1 MEFWGSGAGSRRTWP
16 QNPCANPEGSAK
28 RFNKARIGRQTEE
41 NMKRHN
47 TTLLALALLG
57 TVAMAPHVALADG
70 SIKVG
75 LLATLEGPFTVLGQD
90 GVRGAELALTEAGYM
105 AGGKKIEI
113 IKGSSDASPDSAVKA
128 ARKLVEQDG
137 VAILIG
143 PLSGD
148 EGIAVK
154 DYAKTQPNITFVNGT
169 SAAQDTTLRDPAPN
183 FFRFSTDGAQWMAG
197 LGDYAFNVKKYKT
210 VATVAEDYSFPYT
223 QVFGFM
229 AGFCKAGGHVPVKFW
244 VPIGNKD
251 FSSIIAAI
259 PEKVDAI
266 YVALGG
272 ADGINFLTQYQQ
284 AGGTAPL
291 IGGSITVDQTV
302 LGTKGKQR
310 DFVIGT
316 PSAGP
321 IADNSDDPAW
331 KKFVADYKG
340 AYKDGF
346 PSPSLFAQGYY
357 INTKAVL
364 LALDKVGGDL
374 SDKEVKFRDTLSKL
388 EFDTPTGKVKLDKNR
403 QAIADNYLT
412 EVAKGDDGNLYN
424 KVIKV
429 MPAVNQTLGIPEAD
443 FLKLGAVGR
452 DNPDCK

>member
-1 MEFWGSGAGSRRTWP
+1 M
-16 QNPCANPEGSAK
+16 NAK
-28 RFNKARIGRQTEE
+28 TYGI
-41 NMKRHN
+41 
-47 TTLLALALLG
+47 ALAMFAGVSLAPLG
-57 TVAMAPHVALADG
+57 AFAED

-90 GVRGAELALTEAGYM
+90 SVRGAELAFKEANYT
-105 AGGKKIEI
+105 AGGKKIEV

-137 VAILIG
+137 VKVLIG

-148 EGIAVK
+148 EGLAVK
-154 DYAKTQPNITFVNGT
+154 DYAKTQPNVTFINGT

-183 FFRFSTDGAQWMAG
+183 FFRFTTDGAQWMAG
-197 LGDYAFNVKKYKT
+197 LGDYAFKDKGYHT
-210 VATVAEDYSFPYT
+210 VVTVAEDYSFPYT

-229 AGFCKAGGHVPVKFW
+229 ADFCKAGGHVPKKFW

-251 FSSIIAAI
+251 FSSVIAAI
-259 PEKVDAI
+259 PDKVDAI

-272 ADGINFLTQYQQ
+272 ADGVNFLTQYQQ
-284 AGGTAPL
+284 AGGSAPL

-302 LGTKGKQR
+302 LGTQGKQR
-310 DFVIGT
+310 DYVIGT

-321 IADNSDDPAW
+321 IADNAEGAAW
-331 KKFVADYKG
+331 KKFVDDYKA

-357 INTKAVL
+357 IEAKAL
-364 LALDKVGGDL
+364 LAALDKVGGDV
-374 SDKEVKFRDTLSKL
+374 SGDQATLRNALASL
-388 EFDTPTGKVKLDKNR
+388 DLDTPTGKVKLDKNR

-412 EVAKGDDGNLYN
+412 EVAKADDGHLYN
-424 KVIKV
+424 KVVKV
-429 MPAVNQTLGIPEAD
+429 VPAVNQTLGIPEAD
-443 FLKLGAVGR
+443 FLKLGVANR
-452 DNPDCK
+452 DNPDCP

>member
-1 MEFWGSGAGSRRTWP
+1 ME
-16 QNPCANPEGSAK
+16 EM
-28 RFNKARIGRQTEE
+28 
-41 NMKRHN
+41 MKN
-47 TTLLALALLG
+47 YKKSLLAAALLG
-57 TVAMAPHVALADG
+57 GTVLAPQFAWADG
-70 SIKVG
+70 AIKVG

-90 GVRGAELALTEAGYM
+90 GVRGAELALKEAGYM
-105 AGGKKIEI
+105 AGGKKLDV

-148 EGIAVK
+148 EGLAVK
-154 DYAKTQPNITFVNGT
+154 DYAKTQPKVTFVNGT

-183 FFRFSTDGAQWMAG
+183 FYRFSTDGAQWMAG
-197 LGDYAFNVKKYKT
+197 LGDYAYTTKKYKKVVT
-210 VATVAEDYSFPYT
+210 IAEDYSFPYT

-229 AGFCKAGGHVPVKFW
+229 AGFCKAGGHVPKKFW

-251 FSSIIAAI
+251 FSSVIAAI
-259 PEKVDAI
+259 PDDVDAI

-272 ADGINFLTQYQQ
+272 ADGVNFLTQYQQ

-302 LGTKGKQR
+302 LGTQGKQR
-310 DFVIGT
+310 DYVVGT

-321 IADNSDDPAW
+321 IADNSEEPQW
-331 KKFVADYKG
+331 KKFVADYKA

-374 SDKEVKFRDTLSKL
+374 SDGEAKFRDVLGKL
-388 EFDTPTGKVKLDKNR
+388 EFDTPTGMVKLDKNR

-412 EVAKGDDGNLYN
+412 EVAKADDGHLYN
-424 KVIKV
+424 KVISVVK
-429 MPAVNQTLGIPEAD
+429 AVNQTLGIPEAD
-443 FLKLGAVGR
+443 FLKLGVANR

>member
-1 MEFWGSGAGSRRTWP
+1 MKAHRTL
-16 QNPCANPEGSAK
+16 
-28 RFNKARIGRQTEE
+28 I
-41 NMKRHN
+41 
-47 TTLLALALLG
+47 ALALLSS
-57 TVAMAPHVALADG
+57 AALAPRAALADDT
-70 SIKVG
+70 IKVG

-90 GVRGAELALTEAGYM
+90 SVRGAELALKEANYM
-105 AGGKKIEI
+105 AGGKKIDI

-148 EGIAVK
+148 EGLAVK
-154 DYAKTQPNITFVNGT
+154 DYAKTQPNVTFINGT

-183 FFRFSTDGAQWMAG
+183 FYRFTTDGAQWMAG
-197 LGDYAFNVKKYKT
+197 LGSYAYNDKHFHT
-210 VATVAEDYSFPYT
+210 VVTDAEDYSFPYT

-229 AGFCKAGGHVPVKFW
+229 ADFCKAGGHVPKKFW

-251 FSSIIAAI
+251 FSSVIAAI
-259 PEKVDAI
+259 PDKVDAI

-272 ADGINFLTQYQQ
+272 ADGVNFLTQYQQ

-302 LGTKGKQR
+302 LGTQGKQR
-310 DFVIGT
+310 DYVIGT
-316 PSAGP
+316 PAAGP
-321 IADNSDDPAW
+321 IADNAEGPAW
-331 KKFVADYKG
+331 KKFVDDYKA

-357 INTKAVL
+357 IEAKAML
-364 LALDKVGGDL
+364 TALDKVKGDL
-374 SDKEVKFRDTLSKL
+374 SDNQAKFRAALATLEL
-388 EFDTPTGKVKLDKNR
+388 DTPTGKVKLDKNR

-412 EVAKGDDGNLYN
+412 EVAKADDGHLYN
-424 KVIKV
+424 KVVKV
-429 MPAVNQTLGIPEAD
+429 IPAVNQTLGIPEAD
-443 FLKLGAVGR
+443 FLKLGVANR

>member
-1 MEFWGSGAGSRRTWP
+1 MTVRT
-16 QNPCANPEGSAK
+16 SL
-28 RFNKARIGRQTEE
+28 I
-41 NMKRHN
+41 
-47 TTLLALALLG
+47 ALALLSSG
-57 TVAMAPHVALADG
+57 AFAPMAAHAAD

-90 GVRGAELALTEAGYM
+90 GVRGAELAFKEANYT
-105 AGGKKIEI
+105 AGGKKIEV

-137 VAILIG
+137 VKILIG

-154 DYAKTQPNITFVNGT
+154 DYAKTQPNVTFINGT

-183 FFRFSTDGAQWMAG
+183 FYRFTTDGAQWMAG
-197 LGDYAFNVKKYKT
+197 LGEYAFKDKGYHT
-210 VATVAEDYSFPYT
+210 VVTVAEDYSFPYT

-229 AGFCKAGGHVPVKFW
+229 ADFCKAGGHVPKKFW

-251 FSSIIAAI
+251 FSSVIAAI
-259 PEKVDAI
+259 PDKVDAI

-272 ADGINFLTQYQQ
+272 ADGVNFLTQYQQ

-302 LGTKGKQR
+302 LGTQGKQR
-310 DFVIGT
+310 DYVIGT
-316 PSAGP
+316 PAAGP
-321 IADNSDDPAW
+321 IADNAEGPAW
-331 KKFVADYKG
+331 KKFVDDYKA

-357 INTKAVL
+357 IEAKAML
-364 LALDKVGGDL
+364 AALDEVGGDL
-374 SDKEVKFRDTLSKL
+374 SGNQAKFRDALAHL
-388 EFDTPTGKVKLDKNR
+388 ELDTPTGKVKLDKNR

-412 EVAKGDDGNLYN
+412 EVAKADDGHLYN
-424 KVIKV
+424 KVVKV
-429 MPAVNQTLGIPEAD
+429 IPAVNQTLGIPEAD
-443 FLKLGAVGR
+443 FLKLGAANR
-452 DNPDCK
+452 DNPSCP

>member
-1 MEFWGSGAGSRRTWP
+1 MEEMMRKYQKS
-16 QNPCANPEGSAK
+16 
-28 RFNKARIGRQTEE
+28 
-41 NMKRHN
+41 
-47 TTLLALALLG
+47 LLAAALLG
-57 TVAMAPHVALADG
+57 GTFLSPQFAWADG
-70 SIKVG
+70 TIKVG

-90 GVRGAELALTEAGYM
+90 GVRGAELALKEAGYM
-105 AGGKKIEI
+105 AGGKKLEV

-148 EGIAVK
+148 EGLAVK
-154 DYAKTQPNITFVNGT
+154 DYAKTQPKVTFINGT

-183 FFRFSTDGAQWMAG
+183 FYRFTTDGAQWMAG
-197 LGDYAFNVKKYKT
+197 LGDYAYNVKKYKKVVT
-210 VATVAEDYSFPYT
+210 IAEDYSFPYT

-229 AGFCKAGGHVPVKFW
+229 AGFCKAGGHVPKKFW

-251 FSSIIAAI
+251 FSSVIAAI
-259 PEKVDAI
+259 PDDVDAI

-272 ADGINFLTQYQQ
+272 ADGVNFLTQYQQ

-310 DFVIGT
+310 DYVVGT
-316 PSAGP
+316 PAAGP
-321 IADNSDDPAW
+321 IADNSDEPQW
-331 KKFVADYKG
+331 KKFVADYKA

-374 SDKEVKFRDTLSKL
+374 SDGEAKFRDVLGKL
-388 EFDTPTGKVKLDKNR
+388 EFDTPTGMVKLDKNR

-412 EVAKGDDGNLYN
+412 EVAKADDGHLYN
-424 KVIKV
+424 KVINVLK
-429 MPAVNQTLGIPEAD
+429 AVNQTLGIPEAD
-443 FLKLGAVGR
+443 FLKLGVANR

>member
-1 MEFWGSGAGSRRTWP
+1 
-16 QNPCANPEGSAK
+16 
-28 RFNKARIGRQTEE
+28 
-41 NMKRHN
+41 MKLHHN
-47 TTLLALALLG
+47 TPLALALLSS
-57 TVAMAPHVALADG
+57 VAIAPHVAFAEDI
-70 SIKVG
+70 IKVG
-75 LLATLEGPFTVLGQD
+75 LLATLEGAFTVLGQD
-90 GVRGAELALTEAGYM
+90 GIRGAELALTEAGYK

-113 IKGSSDASPDSAVKA
+113 VKGSSDATPDSAVKA
-128 ARKLVEQDG
+128 ARKLVEQDH

-148 EGIAVK
+148 EGVAVK
-154 DYAKTQPNITFVNGT
+154 DYAKTQPDVTFVNGT
-169 SAAQDTTLRDPAPN
+169 SAAQDTTLRDPASN

-197 LGDYAFNVKKYKT
+197 LGDYAFNTKKYKT
-210 VATVAEDYSFPYT
+210 VATIAEDYSFPYT
-223 QVFGFM
+223 QIFGFM

-259 PEKVDAI
+259 PDKVDAI

-272 ADGINFLTQYQQ
+272 ADGVNFLTQYQQ

-310 DFVIGT
+310 DYVVGT

-331 KKFVADYKG
+331 KKFVADYKA

-364 LALDKVGGDL
+364 LALDKIGGDL
-374 SDKEVKFRDTLSKL
+374 SDKEVKLRDALSKL

-412 EVAKGDDGNLYN
+412 EVAKGPDGNLYN

-443 FLKLGAVGR
+443 FLKLGPVGR